1 MASCTAAQEAIWL
14 RRMLQDIQNIFLV
27 GSISELPSTTL
38 LMDNQSAMALTK
50 NPEYRKRTKHIEI
63 AYHFVRECVASG
75 KISVE
80 YIPTDK
86 MAADVLTKAL
96 PQIKHEKHIRA
107 MGLCPVSISS
117 AKDGEN

>member
-1 MASCTAAQEAIWL
+1 MA
-14 RRMLQDIQNIFLV
+14 
-27 GSISELPSTTL
+27 TTYASGYPKYIL
-38 LMDNQSAMALTK
+38 G
-50 NPEYRKRTKHIEI
+50 RFKHIEI

-80 YIPTDK
+80 YIPTDE

-107 MGLCPVSISS
+107 MGLCP
-117 AKDGEN
+117 AKILAALRYQQSGI